1 MAIMNQIAVNASE
14 GATHLHD
21 IGPPV
26 RDHSCENFR
35 RVDRAAHIS
44 ALGIFLRN
52 FPLGVFDDEERRWFL
67 DIQSRVC
74 HMESNAFD
82 DLGME

>member
-1 MAIMNQIAVNASE
+1 MNQIGIIANE
-14 GATHLHD
+14 GANYLHD

-26 RDHSCENFR
+26 KDHSCEDFR
-35 RVDRAAHIS
+35 RVNRAAHIS

-52 FPLGVFDDEERRWFL
+52 FPIGIFDEEERRWFL
-67 DIQSRVC
+67 DVQSRVC

-82 DLGME
+82 DLGLE

>member
-1 MAIMNQIAVNASE
+1 MNQIGIVANE
-14 GATHLHD
+14 GATSPHD

-26 RDHSCENFR
+26 RDHSCEDFR
-35 RVDRAAHIS
+35 MLDRAAHIS

-67 DIQSRVC
+67 EVQSRVC
-74 HMESNAFD
+74 CMETNAFD
-82 DLGME
+82 DLGLE

>member
-1 MAIMNQIAVNASE
+1 MNQIGIVANE
-14 GATHLHD
+14 GATSLHD

-26 RDHSCENFR
+26 RDHSCEDFR
-35 RVDRAAHIS
+35 MLDRAAHIS

-67 DIQSRVC
+67 EVQSRVC
-74 HMESNAFD
+74 RMETNAFD
-82 DLGME
+82 DLRLE